1 MQPTAGAVRLGLRD
15 NLAQFSLLV
24 LVNAFVGGM
33 VGLERTV
40 VPLIGTE
47 EFGIGSEVV
56 VFSFIITF
64 GLIKACVNLV
74 SGLLADRFTRKNV
87 LVAGWIVG
95 LPVPFMLGYGPSW
108 AWIVGANVLLGI
120 SQGLAWSMTVNMK
133 IDLVGPRQRGLAM
146 GLNEAAGY
154 GAVGLTALATGYL
167 AASYGLRP
175 EPFYIGIAYS
185 ALGLLLSVF
194 LVRDTRGHARL
205 ESAMLDTPGR
215 IPPSSPRVF
224 AETSWRN
231 KTLFSVSQAG
241 LVNNLNDGMSWG
253 VFPLLFLA
261 HGVNLEGIG
270 AIKAVYPV
278 IWGAGQILT
287 GSMADRVGRKPLIVW
302 GMLVQ
307 ALGHAV
313 IGLGL
318 AVPFLAGIVGSVLLG
333 LGTAMVYPALLASV
347 SDVAHPTWRATSLG
361 VYRFW
366 RDLGYAVGALMA
378 GVVAAMLGLV
388 WAVHVAGILTL
399 LSGLMAWALMNE
411 TLPTDVRPAPAQI
424 DTRAGVAREET
435 EFQRQQANRMAPQ
448 GRKRFDV

>member
-1 MQPTAGAVRLGLRD
+1 MQSTAGGVRLGLRD

-33 VGLERTV
+33 IGLERTV

-74 SGLLADRFTRKNV
+74 SGWLADRLTRRTV

-154 GAVGLTALATGYL
+154 GALGLTALATGYL
-167 AASYGLRP
+167 AAWYGLRP
-175 EPFYIGIAYS
+175 EPFYIGIVYS

-194 LVRDTRGHARL
+194 LVRDTGAHARL
-205 ESAMLDTPGR
+205 EASVHSAPEQAPR
-215 IPPSSPRVF
+215 PSSARIF

-231 KTLFSVSQAG
+231 RTLFSVSQAG

-253 VFPLLFLA
+253 VFPLLFVA
-261 HGVNLEGIG
+261 NGVSLEGVG
-270 AIKAVYPV
+270 LIKAIYPV

-287 GSMADRVGRKPLIVW
+287 GSMADRIGRKPLIVW
-302 GMLVQ
+302 GMVVQ
-307 ALGHAV
+307 AAGHAV

-318 AVPFLAGIVGSVLLG
+318 AAPLLAGLVGSVLLG
-333 LGTAMVYPALLASV
+333 LGTAMVYPALLAAV
-347 SDVAHPTWRATSLG
+347 GDVAHPTWRATSVG

-378 GVVAAMLGLV
+378 GVVGGMFGLV

-399 LSGLMAWALMNE
+399 LSGLAAWALMNE
-411 TLPTDVRPAPAQI
+411 TLPAVRVATATAMRSAAAVRGSATP
-424 DTRAGVAREET
+424 RALNSG
-435 EFQRQQANRMAPQ
+435 
-448 GRKRFDV
+448 GRSK